1 MSSWPALDVERLLE
15 RLTTR
20 GVDFVIVGGIAAVL
34 LGSARITRDLDVC
47 YATDEGN
54 LEALGEVLLELDARL
69 RGVDEVVPFV
79 PDWRTLRRVE
89 LLTLMVPFVPDWRT
103 LRRVELLTLNTDAGP
118 LDLISRP
125 PGAPGYEALR
135 RNARRFD
142 VGGFSVLVASI
153 DDMLAMKRSAG
164 RPQDLADIEELE
176 AIRRLS

>member
-89 LLTLMVPFVPDWRT
+89 LLTL
-103 LRRVELLTLNTDAGP
+103 NTDAGP

-153 DDMLAMKRSAG
+153 DVMLAMKRSAG

>member
-89 LLTLMVPFVPDWRT
+89 LLTL
-103 LRRVELLTLNTDAGP
+103 NTDAGP

>member
-34 LGSARITRDLDVC
+34 LGSARVTRDLDVC

-54 LEALGEVLLELDARL
+54 LEALGEVLLELGARL
-69 RGVDEVVPFV
+69 RGVDEVV
-79 PDWRTLRRVE
+79 R
-89 LLTLMVPFVPDWRT
+89 FVPDWRT

>member
-54 LEALGEVLLELDARL
+54 LEALGEVMLELDARL
-69 RGVDEVVPFV
+69 RGVDEV
-79 PDWRTLRRVE
+79 
-89 LLTLMVPFVPDWRT
+89 VPFVPDWRT